1 MPTRPSHPA
10 RTARPGLPSP
20 RQLQQQLQR
29 FGLRRWRPGQEE
41 VVDRVLRGLNT
52 LSVMPTG
59 AGKSL
64 CFQVPAS
71 LLPHRTLVVSPL
83 IALMQDQCERLNDLG
98 VAAVQLH
105 SGLDAATLRQQNEAA
120 LDGSAKV
127 VLVTPERLSDEEWL
141 TALAASGPT
150 DLLVVDEAHCISE
163 WGHDFRP
170 AFLKIGEA
178 VQRLGRPTV
187 LALTATA
194 TDEVMADIAE
204 QLRIPRSGCLAASSF
219 RANLR
224 YRVEPLADE
233 EDKRQRLL
241 QRVSERQGPSIVY
254 TATVKAAE
262 AAHQALRDAGHDAVL
277 YHGRL
282 RAAQRQAAQEAF
294 MSGHS
299 PVMVATNAF
308 GLGIDKADIRQVIHY
323 QLPAGLDVY
332 YQESGRAGR
341 DGQPADC
348 TLLFV
353 HSDKAVQQFFLNGRY
368 PRPEDATAVQEALRT
383 APPVPGDGPA
393 TWSLDALHERLQR
406 PLNKLK
412 VLTGLLEREGWL
424 ARDEHGG
431 LRLVDPPPG
440 DRDALAETLQR
451 YEDKEEQDR
460 KRLEQMVFY
469 AQTGLCRWQ
478 VLLEAF
484 GEGQDVQ
491 RCHGCDNCQRMD
503 VHQQE
508 LRLREAVAEAA
519 HEVEREVAQ
528 ERARGVEREAASSA
542 QESSHTAAGGNA
554 GPGSNVTS
562 IQAALSA
569 GNPATRGASEG
580 AGPGQRATTPAGP
593 ASTVPPSPVVQPGD
607 IVRVPRYGLGEVV
620 SACTESVTVRFGRE
634 ERSFLPSFVR
644 KARMPKPRKA
654 A

>member
-1 MPTRPSHPA
+1 M
-10 RTARPGLPSP
+10 
-20 RQLQQQLQR
+20 
-29 FGLRRWRPGQEE
+29 
-41 VVDRVLRGLNT
+41 DRVLRGLNT

-127 VLVTPERLSDEEWL
+127 VLVTPERLGDDEWL

-194 TDEVMADIAE
+194 TDDVMADIAE

-233 EDKRQRLL
+233 EDKRQCLL
-241 QRVSERQGPSIVY
+241 QRVSEREGPSIIY

-294 MSGHS
+294 MSGQS

-383 APPVPGDGPA
+383 APPVAEDGPA
-393 TWSLDALHERLQR
+393 TWTLEALHERLQR

-424 ARDEHGG
+424 DRDDHGG

-519 HEVEREVAQ
+519 EEVQREVQREVEREQARDVKQ
-528 ERARGVEREAASSA
+528 EVKRNAASSA
-542 QESSHTAAGGNA
+542 RDSSHAGAGGDA
-554 GPGSNVTS
+554 RAGSNVTP
-562 IQAALSA
+562 IQTALSSVRPT
-569 GNPATRGASEG
+569 GMGASEE
-580 AGPGQRATTPAGP
+580 AGHAKSPRTTAGP
-593 ASTVPPSPVVQPGD
+593 AGSGGSGCSAGASPSASPHPAVHPGD

-644 KARMPKPRKA
+644 KARMPRPRKA

>member
-1 MPTRPSHPA
+1 MPTRPSRAPRAAPA
-10 RTARPGLPSP
+10 ALPSP

-105 SGLDAATLRQQNEAA
+105 SGLDAATLRQQNDAA

-127 VLVTPERLSDEEWL
+127 VLVTPERLSDDEWL

-150 DLLVVDEAHCISE
+150 DLLVVDEAHCICE

-233 EDKRQRLL
+233 DDKRQRLL
-241 QRVSERQGPSIVY
+241 QRVAERQGPSIVY

-294 MSGHS
+294 MSGQS

-368 PRPEDATAVQEALRT
+368 PRPEDATALQEALRT
-383 APPVPGDGPA
+383 APPVPADGPA
-393 TWSLDALHERLQR
+393 AWTLEALHERLQR

-424 ARDEHGG
+424 DRDEHGG

-519 HEVEREVAQ
+519 DE
-528 ERARGVEREAASSA
+528 VEREAASSA
-542 QESSHTAAGGNA
+542 KGDAATAARA
-554 GPGSNVTS
+554 HTQTGSNITP
-562 IQAALSA
+562 IEAALS
-569 GNPATRGASEG
+569 GARSTGAIGSEG
-580 AGPGQRATTPAGP
+580 ASHAQGAKAPATSTPAASPPP
-593 ASTVPPSPVVQPGD
+593 AFQPGD
-607 IVRVPRYGLGEVV
+607 IVRVPRYGLGEVI
-620 SACTESVTVRFGRE
+620 SASTESVTVRFGRE

>member
-1 MPTRPSHPA
+1 M
-10 RTARPGLPSP
+10 
-20 RQLQQQLQR
+20 
-29 FGLRRWRPGQEE
+29 
-41 VVDRVLRGLNT
+41 DRVLRGLNT

-64 CFQVPAS
+64 CFQLPAS

-127 VLVTPERLSDEEWL
+127 VLVTPERLGDDEWL

-194 TDEVMADIAE
+194 TDDVMADIAE

-224 YRVEPLADE
+224 YRVEPVADE
-233 EDKRQRLL
+233 DDKRQRLL
-241 QRVSERQGPSIVY
+241 QRVAQRQGPSIVY

-294 MSGHS
+294 MSGQS

-383 APPVPGDGPA
+383 APPVPADGPA
-393 TWSLDALHERLQR
+393 AWTLDALHERLQR

-424 ARDEHGG
+424 DRDEHGG

-440 DRDALAETLQR
+440 DREALAETLQR

-519 HEVEREVAQ
+519 DE
-528 ERARGVEREAASSA
+528 VEREAATSA
-542 QESSHTAAGGNA
+542 KGDAATGARAHTQTS
-554 GPGSNVTS
+554 SNVTP
-562 IQAALSA
+562 IEAALS
-569 GNPATRGASEG
+569 GARSTGALGSEG
-580 AGPGQRATTPAGP
+580 ASHAQGAKAPVMSTPAASPPP
-593 ASTVPPSPVVQPGD
+593 AVQPGD
-607 IVRVPRYGLGEVV
+607 IVRVPRYGLGEVI
-620 SACTESVTVRFGRE
+620 SASTESVTVRFGRE

>member
-1 MPTRPSHPA
+1 M
-10 RTARPGLPSP
+10 
-20 RQLQQQLQR
+20 
-29 FGLRRWRPGQEE
+29 
-41 VVDRVLRGLNT
+41 
-52 LSVMPTG
+52 
-59 AGKSL
+59 
-64 CFQVPAS
+64 
-71 LLPHRTLVVSPL
+71 
-83 IALMQDQCERLNDLG
+83 
-98 VAAVQLH
+98 
-105 SGLDAATLRQQNEAA
+105 
-120 LDGSAKV
+120 
-127 VLVTPERLSDEEWL
+127 VLVTPERLSDEDWL

-178 VQRLGRPTV
+178 VERLGRPTV

-204 QLRIPRSGCLAASSF
+204 QLRIPKSGCLAASSF
-219 RANLR
+219 RANLH

-233 EDKRQRLL
+233 DDKRQRLL
-241 QRVSERQGPSIVY
+241 QRVAERQGSSIVY

-282 RAAQRQAAQEAF
+282 RASQRQAAQEAF
-294 MSGHS
+294 MSGQS

-353 HSDKAVQQFFLNGRY
+353 HSDRAVQQFFLNGRY

-383 APPVPGDGPA
+383 SPPAREDGPA
-393 TWSLDALHERLQR
+393 AWTLEALHKRLQR

-424 ARDEHGG
+424 DRDEHGG
-431 LRLVDPPPG
+431 LRLADPPPG
-440 DRDALAETLQR
+440 DRDALAQTLQR
-451 YEDKEEQDR
+451 YEDKEELDR

-491 RCHGCDNCQRMD
+491 RCQECDNCRRMD
-503 VHQQE
+503 ALQQE
-508 LRLREAVAEAA
+508 LRLRETVAEAA
-519 HEVEREVAQ
+519 EAVEQEV
-528 ERARGVEREAASSA
+528 GPD
-542 QESSHTAAGGNA
+542 GGT
-554 GPGSNVTS
+554 GIGSNVTP
-562 IQAALSA
+562 IGAALS
-569 GNPATRGASEG
+569 GVG
-580 AGPGQRATTPAGP
+580 AGSGSAAGATSSRTAETLRRSAPVGP
-593 ASTVPPSPVVQPGD
+593 AALLQPGD
-607 IVRVPRYGLGEVV
+607 TVRVPRYGIGEVV
-620 SACTESVTVRFGRE
+620 SASTESVTVSFGGEQRT
-634 ERSFLPSFVR
+634 FLPSFVR
-644 KARMPKPRKA
+644 RAKLPKPRKA

>member
-1 MPTRPSHPA
+1 MATSSPRASA
-10 RTARPGLPSP
+10 RSQSLPSA
-20 RQLQQQLQR
+20 RQLQQQLRR
-29 FGLRRWRPGQEE
+29 FGLQRWRPGQEE

-64 CFQVPAS
+64 CFQLPAS
-71 LLPHRTLVVSPL
+71 LMANRTLVVSPL
-83 IALMQDQCERLNDLG
+83 IALMQDQCERLTALG
-98 VAAVQLH
+98 VPAVQLH
-105 SGLDAATLRQQNEAA
+105 SNLDAATLRQQNEAA

-127 VLVTPERLSDEEWL
+127 VLVTPERLSDDEWL

-178 VQRLGRPTV
+178 VQRLGKPTV

-194 TDEVMADIAE
+194 SDEVMADIAE

-219 RANLR
+219 RENLR

-241 QRVSERQGPSIVY
+241 QRVAERQGPSIVY

-282 RAAQRQAAQEAF
+282 RASQRAEAQEAF
-294 MSGHS
+294 MSGQA

-308 GLGIDKADIRQVIHY
+308 GLGIDKADIRQVVHY

-368 PRPEDATAVQEALRT
+368 PRPEDATSLQEALRT
-383 APPVPGDGPA
+383 APPQSDDGPA
-393 TWSLDALHERLQR
+393 AWTLDALHERLQR

-424 ARDEHGG
+424 DRDEHGG

-440 DRDALAETLQR
+440 DSSELAETLHR
-451 YEDKEEQDR
+451 YEEKEEQDR

-484 GEGQDVQ
+484 GEGQDFQ
-491 RCHGCDNCQRMD
+491 RCHGCDNCRRMD
-503 VHQQE
+503 SHQQE

-519 HEVEREVAQ
+519 EEVDQ
-528 ERARGVEREAASSA
+528 EAA
-542 QESSHTAAGGNA
+542 AAGRAAVVSGS
-554 GPGSNVTS
+554 GSNVTPIHPNQTNQS
-562 IQAALSA
+562 HPPSQ
-569 GNPATRGASEG
+569 PG
-580 AGPGQRATTPAGP
+580 AGDAQRASPSSSSPSSSASAPSTRSTP
-593 ASTVPPSPVVQPGD
+593 STPPLQPGD
-607 IVRVPRYGLGEVV
+607 IVRVPRYGIGEVV
-620 SACTESVTVRFGRE
+620 TASAESVTVAFGRE
-634 ERSFLPSFVR
+634 KRNFLPSFVR
-644 KARMPKPRKA
+644 KAKMPKPRKA